1 MMTASLVLLSS
12 GVVHAASWQTTVAL
26 PMTTEHD
33 TNPRLDAEDE
43 KGVTR
48 TTIAP
53 DYTLIGAFGLDE
65 LRFGIGLNLE
75 RSSDQSIALDRE
87 DPKLL
92 LGWQRETERGGFGLT
107 AKYDESSTLFSEL
120 EETGVVT
127 GDGTRK
133 KYNLA
138 GNWRAAISER
148 STLASDADYTRVRY
162 DVDSLTSYDEL
173 STKFSWS
180 YGWSELLEPYAEVS
194 LSRYEPVGGT
204 VTASSTRYGPM
215 SGLRFTI
222 SEQLQGVLRAGV
234 NQVSGDEGGPSWQ
247 GGFELSYIGERFDTS
262 IDVGRSTITSGE
274 GGFTEVSQL
283 RASWSYAV
291 SETLRAGLD
300 ASLQDNKST
309 APNTMRQINLWASQE
324 LSPFWVARLSLT
336 YRQRQQDERPDASA
350 NVLGVTLIYNHPDF

>member
-1 MMTASLVLLSS
+1 MTASLVLLSS
-12 GVVHAASWQTTVAL
+12 GVAHAASWQATVAL

-33 TNPRLDAEDE
+33 SNPRLDAEDE

-92 LGWQRETERGGFGLT
+92 LGWQRENERGGFGLT

-127 GDGTRK
+127 SDGTRK
-133 KYNLA
+133 QYGLA
-138 GNWRAAISER
+138 GNWQTEISER
-148 STLASDADYTRVRY
+148 STLASNVDYTSVSY
-162 DVDSLTSYDEL
+162 DVASLTSYDEL
-173 STKFSWS
+173 STLFSWN
-180 YGWSELLEPYAEVS
+180 YAWSELLEPYTEVS
-194 LSRYEPVGGT
+194 FSRYEPTDSALV
-204 VTASSTRYGPM
+204 ASSTQYGPTA
-215 SGLRFTI
+215 GLRFTI

-234 NQVSGDEGGPSWQ
+234 NQVSGSEGGPSWQ

-274 GGFTEVSQL
+274 GGFNEVSQL

-291 SETLRAGLD
+291 SETRRAGLD

-309 APNTMRQINLWASQE
+309 SPNTMRQVNLWASQE
-324 LSPFWVARLSLT
+324 LSPYWVARLSLT
-336 YRQRQQDERPDASA
+336 YKERQQDGRPDASA
-350 NVLGVTLIYNHPDF
+350 NVFGVSLIYNHPDF